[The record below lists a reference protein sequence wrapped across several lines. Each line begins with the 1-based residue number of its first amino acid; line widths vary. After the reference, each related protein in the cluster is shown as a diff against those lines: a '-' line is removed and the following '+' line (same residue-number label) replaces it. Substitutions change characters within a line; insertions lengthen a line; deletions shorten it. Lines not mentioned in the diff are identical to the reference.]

1 MAFFVPLKVNF
12 YLILRKMCGFMK
24 RLMDVCYDNH
34 VSFQH
39 NKTSQIH
46 VYSCLLL

>member
-12 YLILRKMCGFMK
+12 YLFLRKMCGFMK

-39 NKTSQIH
+39 NK
-46 VYSCLLL
+46 